1 MAPLAQHKPEALAV
15 ALSRSRK
22 ARPRWLRCGELWRRF
37 LKLSGSDFTERNQ
50 AALRLVP
57 QHKPYALKALQE
69 RYVTDLAQFRVVAQH
84 ARQPIKGD
92 TTAEMVH
99 VVDADV
105 GCEPAQQYRK
115 IVM

>member
-1 MAPLAQHKPEALAV
+1 MEPSLW
-15 ALSRSRK
+15 R
-22 ARPRWLRCGELWRRF
+22 GEPWRRF
-37 LKLSGSDFTERNQ
+37 LKLSGSDFTERYQ

-57 QHKPYALKALQE
+57 QHKTYAPNALQE
-69 RYVTDLAQFRVVAQH
+69 RYVTDLAQFRMVAQH
-84 ARQPIKGD
+84 VRQPVKGD
-92 TTAEMVH
+92 ATAKMVH